1 MYEAGYER
9 QGVLYLYFGNHYHK
23 GMKFSLMG
31 HFSPL
36 RSRPL
41 IYTSLGLL
49 AFTAAA
55 LSFVIMPDD
64 KASVGAD
71 TAQQRFIAY
80 YNTESGHAGISD
92 KSLMV
97 HGRPLKISA
106 KEETGSSDVAEATGE
121 EQQEDIAAQMFSV
134 DEPQPIEV
142 IKIENKASAE
152 QGLTKTAAPETQ
164 LEQDKKIQKL
174 SKADVSGAAPLV
186 KDVPK
191 GKTAKI
197 IDKAVMGVAAGEQ
210 PWQKYAVPSKA
221 TEGQSR
227 VVIIIDDMGLN
238 SHMTKRIADLPGPL
252 ELAFLPYADGVRG
265 QAEAARK
272 EGHEIMIHMPME
284 PMNGHLDMG
293 PVALKMDMEPKV
305 FDANLNVALN
315 SLGGYVGINNHMGS
329 RLTQNKE
336 AMERLMEKLKDKGL
350 LFVDSRTI
358 HTSVAAETAAAYD
371 VPYAIRDIF
380 IDHVPTKEGVENSL
394 KLVEEMALRRGVA
407 IAIGHPKKVT
417 IEALEKWLP
426 TLAKKGIALAPVS
439 EIVRKPSGDVS
450 KHAQSHLQQP
460 Q

>member
-9 QGVLYLYFGNHYHK
+9 QGVLYLYFGNHYHR

-49 AFTAAA
+49 ALTAAA

-64 KASVGAD
+64 KASVDAD
-71 TAQQRFIAY
+71 TTQQRFIAY
-80 YNTESGHAGISD
+80 YNTASNHAGISD

-97 HGRPLKISA
+97 HGRPLKTSA
-106 KEETGSSDVAEATGE
+106 ATVVAESE
-121 EQQEDIAAQMFSV
+121 EVSETQADIAAQMFSV

-152 QGLTKTAAPETQ
+152 QGLIKTAAPEIQ

-174 SKADVSGAAPLV
+174 SKADISGAAPLV
-186 KDVPK
+186 KDPQASNA
-191 GKTAKI
+191 AKI
-197 IDKAVMGVAAGEQ
+197 IDKAVMMTSEADR
-210 PWQKYAVPSKA
+210 PWQKYAAASKA
-221 TEGQSR
+221 ANGQPR

-238 SHMTKRIADLPGPL
+238 SRMTKRIAELPGPL

-284 PMNGHLDMG
+284 PMNGQLDMG
-293 PVALKMDMEPKV
+293 PVALKMDMEPKI

-329 RLTQNKE
+329 RLTQNKD
-336 AMERLMEKLKDKGL
+336 AMERLMEKLKGKGL

-394 KLVEEMALRRGVA
+394 RLVEEMALRRGVA

-439 EIVRKPSGDVS
+439 EVVRKPSGDVS